1 MTAQF
6 RPLRFG
12 VTRVQLRHGVGG
24 SRYMLADQELQA
36 YPERLS
42 DRLAHWARIKPE
54 QSFIARRAKA
64 ADGSLG
70 DWQHLSYAQTWQA
83 ARSLAQATRPAPSAS
98 RVDGSTLGSG

>member
-12 VTRVQLRHGVGG
+12 VTRVQMREGIAG

-70 DWQHLSYAQTWQA
+70 DWQHLSYAQTWRPRA
-83 ARSLAQATRPAPSAS
+83 ASPRP
-98 RVDGSTLGSG
+98 